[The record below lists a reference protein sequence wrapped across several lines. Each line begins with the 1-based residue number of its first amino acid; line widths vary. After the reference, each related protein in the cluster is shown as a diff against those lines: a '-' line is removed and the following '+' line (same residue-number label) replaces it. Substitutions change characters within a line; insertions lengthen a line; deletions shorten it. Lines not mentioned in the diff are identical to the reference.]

1 MLIKFWIVVDFE
13 ISKYIK
19 KYMVLLLEK
28 KVSSVADSNNY
39 FYIRLGNKI
48 ESNNKKKNLK
58 VAYASGIF

>member
-1 MLIKFWIVVDFE
+1 
-13 ISKYIK
+13 
-19 KYMVLLLEK
+19 MVLQLEK
-28 KVSSVADSNNY
+28 KVSPVVDLNNY